1 MTCSCW
7 LGRLEFQERFQVS
20 NQVVAT
26 LTHFLLLAP
35 PAKPNSTNLNK
46 KSSQYSKSGTVS
58 VWNQLW

>member
-7 LGRLEFQERFQVS
+7 LGRLELLERFQVS
-20 NQVVAT
+20 KEAKVT
-26 LTHFLLLAP
+26 LTQEDLGA

-46 KSSQYSKSGTVS
+46 KSSQYSRSGTVS